1 MLASLKYAPWRTDA
15 EPYTTQG
22 VPSVFSDLE
31 NKNSDENITI
41 ISPRTDLSV

>member
-1 MLASLKYAPWRTDA
+1 MLSSLKYAPWRTDA
-15 EPYTTQG
+15 EPYATRG

-31 NKNSDENITI
+31 NKNSDANITI